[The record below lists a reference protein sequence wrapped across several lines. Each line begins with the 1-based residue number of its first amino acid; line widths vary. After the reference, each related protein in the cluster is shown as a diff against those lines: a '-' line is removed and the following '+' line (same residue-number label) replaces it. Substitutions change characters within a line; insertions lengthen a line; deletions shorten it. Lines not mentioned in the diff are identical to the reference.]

1 MDYEIKYT
9 RKVTLPNY
17 QETVSGVAQNEAKY
31 LLIDVPDH
39 TDLDGLRLETS
50 GTSGAL
56 EIYGKA
62 DSRPSWTDYDYQTA
76 TSNDPLVVD
85 ITAGT
90 TQYLMFRGT
99 GAGNNST
106 QVNIRFRCT
115 GGGGEAI
122 WPDSDGM
129 WGVFVSTSS
138 TKDYTFHVPSGS
150 SDLQI
155 DIPIPAG
162 VTDQT
167 ACVVTEPDG
176 TAHDVPA
183 GGGSHAYSNA
193 SPAAGCW
200 TITLTNNST
209 SNDWITDG
217 ASTTFNAPSPTGSWG
232 TVTEA
237 SGTWTWQIQ
246 VNP

>member
-1 MDYEIKYT
+1 MDYDIKYT

-17 QETVSGVAQNEAKY
+17 LETVSGVAQNEAKY
-31 LLIDVPDH
+31 LLIDVPNH
-39 TDLDGLRLETS
+39 TNLNGLRLETS
-50 GTSGAL
+50 GTTGSM

-62 DSRPSWTDYDYQTA
+62 GSRPSWTDYDYQTA
-76 TSNDPLVVD
+76 TGDDPMVTS

-99 GAGNNST
+99 SAGNSST
-106 QVNIRFRCT
+106 DVKVRFRC
-115 GGGGEAI
+115 GGGEAI

-129 WGVFVSTSS
+129 WGVFVSANYSQN
-138 TKDYTFHVPSGS
+138 YTFHVPGGS

-167 ACVVTEPDG
+167 ECVVTEPDG
-176 TAHDVPA
+176 TSHDVGA
-183 GGGSHAYSNA
+183 SGGSHTYNDP

-217 ASTTFNAPSPTGSWG
+217 AMTIFNAPSPTGSWS

-237 SGTWTWQIQ
+237 SGTWSWQIQ